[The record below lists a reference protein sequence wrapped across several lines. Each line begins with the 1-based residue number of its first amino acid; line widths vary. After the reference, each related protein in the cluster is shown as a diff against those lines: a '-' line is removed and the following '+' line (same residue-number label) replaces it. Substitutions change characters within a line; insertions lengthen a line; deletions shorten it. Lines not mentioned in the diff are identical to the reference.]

1 MRYARRSGI
10 DSHYLLG
17 NLKNLDKWVCWRAVE
32 TDEGT
37 RKKPTATD
45 QLEQGAVETAQF
57 KDRDNGKSYTEAI
70 KTGRGYDIL
79 DGVQVIIDVSTDD
92 FIVIDF
98 DNCVNPDT
106 GKIDPVVRPYLRM
119 SDSYTELS
127 PSGTGLH
134 TIVRGH
140 IPNQGWPDPDDAVD
154 GEIFDKYI
162 ITVTGNHIAGTS
174 YVAREDSDVLDQYFA
189 DHNVSWDELFY

>member
-1 MRYARRSGI
+1 MRYAHHSGI

-37 RKKPTATD
+37 RKKPTAID
-45 QLEQGAVETAQF
+45 QLEQGVVETAQF
-57 KDRDNGKSYTEAI
+57 KDPDNWMSYKKAVQTVQE
-70 KTGRGYDIL
+70 YDIL
-79 DGVQVIIDVSTDD
+79 EGIQIIVDVSTDD
-92 FIVIDF
+92 FIIIDF
-98 DNCVNPDT
+98 DDCVDPDN
-106 GKIDPVVRPYLRM
+106 GKIDPAVRPYLRM

-140 IPNQGWPDPDDAVD
+140 IPNQGWPDPEDPVD

-162 ITVTGNHIAGTS
+162 VTVTENHIAGTS
-174 YVAREDSDVLDQYFA
+174 YVAQEDSDVLDQYFA